1 MKKLERI
8 IFRVLGVLSLFISL
22 NILSYVVEKKNI
34 SQAPGC
40 LIASIVAMVLSLE
53 TVVEF
58 IQTRN
63 DVEEPIILQIMGGVF
78 VALIDACAL
87 VYTISVII
95 KYSAVHGTFI
105 AILAMTLFT
114 VVGFILLWLP
124 RFMKVYMN
132 DNNDD

>member
-95 KYSAVHGTFI
+95 KYSAVPGTFI